1 MINYSMIESNEN
13 FGNEISGVLT
23 VLLLLLLLL
32 LFLLLLLLRFYY
44 FYYYYYHH
52 HHHYHYICKIK
63 VFVLNDSL

>member
-23 VLLLLLLLL
+23 VLLL

>member
-1 MINYSMIESNEN
+1 MINYSMIEPNEN

-23 VLLLLLLLL
+23 VLLLLLS
-32 LFLLLLLLRFYY
+32 LLLLLLWFYY

>member
-32 LFLLLLLLRFYY
+32 LLLRFYY
-44 FYYYYYHH
+44 FYYYYYHHH

>member
-1 MINYSMIESNEN
+1 MINYSMIEPNEN

-23 VLLLLLLLL
+23 VLLLLL
-32 LFLLLLLLRFYY
+32 LLLLLLRFYY

>member
-1 MINYSMIESNEN
+1 MINYSMIEPNEN

-23 VLLLLLLLL
+23 VLLLLLS
-32 LFLLLLLLRFYY
+32 LLLLLLLLLWFYY

>member
-23 VLLLLLLLL
+23 VLLLLL
-32 LFLLLLLLRFYY
+32 LLLLLLRFYY